1 MWCWYSLEYVLIV
14 LKKFKKTML
23 TTLLVPYVLF
33 GTYVQIDG
41 VITVN
46 VRLLLTT
53 SLQALLCAA
62 NLIGG
67 EKLYRVIL
75 NVCTVSSI

>member
-1 MWCWYSLEYVLIV
+1 
-14 LKKFKKTML
+14 ML

>member
-1 MWCWYSLEYVLIV
+1 
-14 LKKFKKTML
+14 ML

-41 VITVN
+41 VLTVN

>member
-1 MWCWYSLEYVLIV
+1 MIV
-14 LKKFKKTML
+14 LKKFKKIIL
-23 TTLLVPYVLF
+23 TTSVVLYVLF

-41 VITVN
+41 LLTVN

-53 SLQALLCAA
+53 SLQALSCAA
-62 NLIGG
+62 NLVGG
-67 EKLYRVIL
+67 KKLYRVIL